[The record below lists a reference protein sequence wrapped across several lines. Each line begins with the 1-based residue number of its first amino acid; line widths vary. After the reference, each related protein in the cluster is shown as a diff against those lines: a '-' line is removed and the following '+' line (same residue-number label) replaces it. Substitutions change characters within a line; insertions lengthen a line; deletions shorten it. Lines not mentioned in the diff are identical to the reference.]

1 MEIIITELNSL
12 YLYNIEEARL
22 YSYYLILSFY
32 KSFSGLFMRAAG
44 NFLFSV
50 LDLCSVCLHSSLA
63 ECLPDGSC
71 LRCAKLE
78 CKIRLTEL
86 NKNKYYFYY
95 RWVLA
100 QDPHP
105 NSLLLLPR
113 LNIQNQPSV
122 HHRHPIPIYSPPVLH
137 ILLLSKSSCIK
148 DNP

>member
-1 MEIIITELNSL
+1 MEIIITELNSP

-32 KSFSGLFMRAAG
+32 KSFSRLFMQAAG
-44 NFLFSV
+44 IFLFSV

-78 CKIRLTEL
+78 CKIGLTEL
-86 NKNKYYFYY
+86 NKNKCYFYY

-105 NSLLLLPR
+105 NSLLLHR

-122 HHRHPIPIYSPPVLH
+122 HLWHPIPINSPLVLH
-137 ILLLSKSSCIK
+137 ILLLSKSSCIE